1 MNVDTQDLRQLFVAG
16 VLLLF
21 VAAFAFLNDTGT
33 GKASNGAAGENGAAL
48 SLDER
53 VIPSGGVL
61 LPITW
66 GDMGERMIAAGVIDV
81 KKLELLYSSRG
92 GMSPNMKNSLYGRD
106 SETVT
111 INRENA
117 NELLNLL
124 WAFGLSNKN
133 SILEHGPM
141 MNPAYGADAGRFAS
155 TGGWTLAVGGAMDHY
170 SAHSFVSLP
179 REQQEKVETVSK
191 GIYRPCCGTP
201 VYFPD
206 CNHGM
211 AMLGLLELL
220 AAEDASEETMYDIAL
235 AVNAYWFPDTYM
247 TLATYFEQN
256 GTNWDSVR
264 PRVALG
270 TDYSSVEGYRRVLE
284 KIAPVD
290 APQGGSCGA

>member
-170 SAHSFVSLP
+170 SAHSFVSLT

-191 GIYRPCCGTP
+191 GIYRPCCGNP